1 MTDTP
6 KIERLRQA
14 IGDFAVNKGKILLIL
29 SFVLFIVAAY
39 YLVDFLTEDSLAV
52 KYKKTTALVEEV
64 QETKNVLTI
73 VTSQGFFV
81 VDPGLRSDKY
91 KNIADF
97 FRKVKEDGSPVRIDY
112 KDVGNDKVIE
122 NVFYRAESTKFGKVG
137 SLK

>member
-29 SFVLFIVAAY
+29 SFILFIVAAY
-39 YLVDFLTEDSLAV
+39 YLVDFLTEDSLTV
-52 KYKKTTALVEEV
+52 KYKKTTALVGEV

>member
-1 MTDTP
+1 MIDANKT
-6 KIERLRQA
+6 ERLRQI
-14 IGDFAVNKGKILLIL
+14 IGDFAVNKGKLLLLL
-29 SFVLFIVAAY
+29 SFLLFIVSAY
-39 YLVDFLTEDSLAV
+39 YVVDFLTNDTLAV

-81 VDPGLRSDKY
+81 VDPGLRSDKF

-122 NVFYRAESTKFGKVG
+122 NVFYRAESTKFGKIS

>member
-1 MTDTP
+1 MSDS
-6 KIERLRQA
+6 KKMERVRQI
-14 IGDFAVNKGKILLIL
+14 IGDFAVNKGKVLLLL
-29 SFVLFIVAAY
+29 SFLLFIVAAY
-39 YLVDFLTEDSLAV
+39 YVMDFVTEDSLAV

-91 KNIADF
+91 KNIGDF

-122 NVFYRAESTKFGKVG
+122 NVFYRAESTKFGKVS

>member
-1 MTDTP
+1 MIDKTKLD
-6 KIERLRQA
+6 RLRQL
-14 IGDFAVNKGKILLIL
+14 IGDFAVNKGKVLLL
-29 SFVLFIVAAY
+29 VSFLLFIVAAY
-39 YLVDFLTEDSLAV
+39 YVMDFITEDTLAV

-81 VDPGLRSDKY
+81 VDPSLRSDKF

-122 NVFYRAESTKFGKVG
+122 NVFYRAESNKFGKIS